1 MKKDGINKKSLH
13 QKPHASASFQGVP
26 VARLFSAGLGLVIKV
41 PHCCYVLLSA
51 PILPSFFGGNFKIK
65 GEDGGRQQHIATVR
79 DFYHQ
84 T

>member
-1 MKKDGINKKSLH
+1 MNKYQQISTKS
-13 QKPHASASFQGVP
+13 QGAL

-51 PILPSFFGGNFKIK
+51 PILPLNFEIPSKK
-65 GEDGGRQQHIATVR
+65 RREDGGRQQQISTVR

>member
-1 MKKDGINKKSLH
+1 MIL
-13 QKPHASASFQGVP
+13 SFWQGAP
-26 VARLFSAGLGLVIKV
+26 VAWLFSARLGLVIKV

-51 PILPSFFGGNFKIK
+51 PILPLNFEIPSKK
-65 GEDGGRQQHIATVR
+65 RREDGGRQQHIATVR